1 MGPSRNRPNHPMPLF
16 DSATLLPIGFEWAP
30 IALAILVGGSIGFE
44 REMHG
49 RPAGLRTHIL
59 VCLASTLLI
68 LASRVLPAEL
78 LGEDSDARI
87 VMDPNRLAAGIVT
100 GIGFIGAATVIRAGD
115 IVRGI
120 TTGATVWTVAGLGIV
135 IGQGGYAIA
144 VVGAVA
150 VIVVLAGLDPLT
162 RRIAPVIYRR
172 LTVTGLGSEMSGLS
186 ARVATIL
193 KEHEIRVQDLS
204 GTRGRPDQPFE
215 LVFHVRLRN
224 LQQAPEMLEKISG
237 VPGVTRVDWSQ
248 ISH

>member
-1 MGPSRNRPNHPMPLF
+1 MPSSIALT
-16 DSATLLPIGFEWAP
+16 DSILPIGFEWTP
-30 IALAILVGGSIGFE
+30 IAMAILVGGAIGFE

-68 LASRVLPAEL
+68 FASRVLPTDL
-78 LGEDSDARI
+78 LRDESVARI

-100 GIGFIGAATVIRAGD
+100 GIGFLGAATVIRAGD

-135 IGQGGYAIA
+135 IGQGEYALA

-172 LTVTGLGSEMSGLS
+172 LTVTGIGSEMSSLS
-186 ARVATIL
+186 ARIATIL
-193 KEHEIRVQDLS
+193 KNHEIRVQDLS
-204 GTRGRPDQPFE
+204 GSRGEPAEPFE

-224 LQQAPEMLEKISG
+224 LQQAPEMLEKISSERG
-237 VPGVTRVDWSQ
+237 VKRVEWSQ

>member
-1 MGPSRNRPNHPMPLF
+1 MSFADPI
-16 DSATLLPIGFEWAP
+16 DTLSLPVGFEWQP
-30 IALAILVGGSIGFE
+30 IVIALLVGGMIGFE

-49 RPAGLRTHIL
+49 RPAGLRTHML

-68 LASRVLPAEL
+68 FASRVVPDDL
-78 LGEDSDARI
+78 LSPDSPARI

-100 GIGFIGAATVIRAGD
+100 GIGFLGAATVIRAGD

-135 IGQGGYAIA
+135 IGQGEYSIAII
-144 VVGAVA
+144 GAVA
-150 VIVVLAGLDPLT
+150 VMIVLAGLDPLT

-172 LTVTGLGSEMSGLS
+172 LTVTGLGSDMSYLS
-186 ARVATIL
+186 ARVAMIL
-193 KEHEIRVQDLS
+193 REHGIRVQDLS
-204 GTRGRPDQPFE
+204 GSRGDADQPFE

-224 LQQAPEMLEKISG
+224 LQQAPEMLEKICTERG
-237 VPGVTRVDWSQ
+237 VKRVEWSQ